1 MTRKF
6 AAALAVTLLPACGA
20 AASNPAPE
28 APERPVGF
36 QISAAELQAAE
47 PTRNPNDDYVVGP
60 FVAGEAGVRTYYI
73 VRN

>member
-1 MTRKF
+1 MTRKI

-20 AASNPAPE
+20 AASNAPE
-28 APERPVGF
+28 APGRPVGF
-36 QISAAELQAAE
+36 QISAAELQADE
-47 PTRNPNDDYVVGP
+47 PPRNPDDDYVVGP